1 MAPEHDP
8 IHVASRLEDREM
20 VVTAS
25 GDVNR
30 RNSGRLKAELRR
42 HSGRVAIDLRGVQH
56 MNGTGISLLLKE
68 KQRLEESGG
77 SLRVI
82 GGSKLR
88 SLFEMTGLK
97 GILDVQESDSDS
109 AAE

>member
-1 MAPEHDP
+1 
-8 IHVASRLEDREM
+8 
-20 VVTAS
+20 
-25 GDVNR
+25 
-30 RNSGRLKAELRR
+30 
-42 HSGRVAIDLRGVQH
+42 

-68 KQRLEESGG
+68 KRRLEESGG
-77 SLRVI
+77 SLRII
-82 GGSKLR
+82 GGRKLR